1 MASDRKL
8 PRLLGSEPD
17 IKLNERDIE
26 TNINSNFKVGLEKS
40 QSQYQNNDKINFYD
54 YKKATGNEPR
64 LVKLTSGDI
73 YEVNSRGTIRALH
86 SNETITTAK
95 AKVVKPRPRS
105 GKYITKR
112 PWSNRSYRR
121 GKSGESTNAYNFSS
135 NRNGFHVNN
144 SSSLNSQPNS
154 NSNKVSSH
162 LSRINNIIG
171 QVDKYSRYEQNTN
184 QKMPKKYCRLRTQE
198 TIDANLGV
206 YGTCT
211 TQQVRPKTKSSARSI
226 K

>member
-1 MASDRKL
+1 MDADRKL

-17 IKLNERDIE
+17 IKLNEKDTE
-26 TNINSNFKVGLEKS
+26 AKINTNFKVGLEES
-40 QSQYQNNDKINFYD
+40 QSHYQNNDKINFYD
-54 YKKATGNEPR
+54 YKKTAGNESR

-95 AKVVKPRPRS
+95 AKGVKSRPHS
-105 GKYITKR
+105 SKYVNKR

-121 GKSGESTNAYNFSS
+121 GKSGESKNAYKFSS
-135 NRNGFHVNN
+135 NRNGFHINN

-154 NSNKVSSH
+154 NSRKVSSH
-162 LSRINNIIG
+162 LSRVNNIIG
-171 QVDKYSRYEQNTN
+171 QADKFSGYEQNIN
-184 QKMPKKYCRLRTQE
+184 QMPKKYCRLRTQE

-206 YGTCT
+206 YGTNT
-211 TQQVRPKTKSSARSI
+211 TQQVKPKTRSSIRSI